1 LNPGKGNREEWPE
14 IIIMRFTDMTW
25 PEIRKVDRQHSVVLV
40 PIAAC
45 EQHGHHLPTF
55 TDTILVSAVAEG
67 VEQRDPGLILLL
79 PTLWLG
85 ASHHHLRMGATLSTD
100 ATTHAQM
107 LVDMLTPLLDD
118 GFKRILILNGHGG
131 NIDTFHVALRLL
143 QPRFRDRILSGA
155 SYWELAGKEFAEIA
169 QGPRK
174 EMGHACE
181 FETSLML
188 HLRPD
193 LVRKELIRNDG
204 AAADPALNGLFLAD
218 DMSQITTRGC
228 VGYPELATAET
239 GQRLLHTAVQRTH
252 EVISALLGR
261 NLPQ

>member
-1 LNPGKGNREEWPE
+1 
-14 IIIMRFTDMTW
+14 MRFTDMTW
-25 PEIRKVDRQHSVVLV
+25 PEVRKVDRQHSIVLC

-55 TDTILVSAVAEG
+55 TDTILATAVAEG
-67 VEQRDPGLILLL
+67 VERRDPGLILLL

-85 ASHHHLRMGATLSTD
+85 ASHHHLRLGATLSTD
-100 ATTHAQM
+100 VTTHAQM
-107 LVDMLTPLLDD
+107 LVDMLTPLLND

-131 NIDTFHVALRLL
+131 NVDTFHVALRLL
-143 QPRFRDRILSGA
+143 QPHFRDRILSGA
-155 SYWELAGKEFAEIA
+155 SYWDLAGQEYAAIA
-169 QGPRK
+169 QGARK

-193 LVRKELIRNDG
+193 LVRKDAIRDDG
-204 AAADPALNGLFLAD
+204 RAADAALRGLYMAD
-218 DMSQITTRGC
+218 DMSQLTDRGAM
-228 VGYPELATAET
+228 GFPEKASAQT
-239 GQRLLHTAVQRTH
+239 GERLLQAAVDRTH
-252 EVISALLGR
+252 EVVSALLRR